1 MSKISLLLLF
11 LLGDLTSASAQPSVQ
26 CEQILKDGAFQTYQF
41 GSYQEMKS
49 RTEFYYRLTEDERR
63 ESNDAWHQK
72 LGFVYEGLPLTGE
85 GGYRRTRAA
94 ELHRTLRDDQH
105 TSIEQS
111 DLDWLLVTTASPEIV
126 SAWSQCISLN
136 ARIEMRLEAL
146 GDTNSPDD
154 FQIILHWVPQSPYRP
169 EFVRIAQ
176 VTVTGAEPRQERVL
190 VSEKILRPYN
200 GMTQVYRRTDCG
212 PIVVTVNVDGFSP
225 LSITLP
231 AYRAPAPGAPVY
243 EVQWKRRD
251 DAGRLYHKDF
261 TYRHTRSR
269 GTFTE
274 VRTHNLGESNARIY
288 RVAYECLG
296 QPTRDGNNTC
306 GWSESTRGGYGPDV
320 TTPGGGRTFT
330 WRRRIGV
337 HPITLIHRA
346 YYEVSTRV
354 CIRNCPG
361 QGPTSSDCMSLLANR
376 TPRGEDGNG

>member
-1 MSKISLLLLF
+1 MWKIPAFLLF
-11 LLGDLTSASAQPSVQ
+11 LLSNPLSIHGQGFAQ
-26 CEQILKDGAFQTYQF
+26 CEEILQDGVFQAYRF

-49 RTEFYYRLTEDERR
+49 RTEQYYRLTDDERR

-72 LGFVYEGLPLTGE
+72 LGLVYESLPITGE
-85 GGYRRTRAA
+85 GGYRRTRAT
-94 ELHRTLRDDQH
+94 ELHRTLRENQH

-126 SAWSQCISLN
+126 AAWSQCISLN
-136 ARIEMRLEAL
+136 ARVEMRLEAL
-146 GDTNSPDD
+146 GDANSPDE
-154 FQIILHWVPQSPYRP
+154 FQIILHWVPLSPYRP
-169 EFVRIAQ
+169 EFVRIVQ
-176 VTVTGAEPRQERVL
+176 VAVTGAEPRQERVL

-212 PIVVTVNVDGFSP
+212 PIVVTVNVEGFSP
-225 LSITLP
+225 ISITLP
-231 AYRAPAPGAPVY
+231 AYRAPTLGAPVY

-269 GTFTE
+269 GAFTE
-274 VRTHNLGESNARIY
+274 VRTHSLGEPNARIY
-288 RVAYECLG
+288 RVTYECFG

-320 TTPGGGRTFT
+320 SIPGGGRTFT
-330 WRRRIGV
+330 WRRRIAV
-337 HPITLIHRA
+337 HPVTLIHRA

-354 CIRNCPG
+354 CVRNCPG
-361 QGPTSSDCMSLLANR
+361 EVPPASTACPYSRTALL
-376 TPRGEDGNG
+376 TPKAE